1 MSKIRVSA
9 RGLSWVA
16 AIGVSFAAATTASAQ
31 SNYPNRPVNLISDS
45 APGSSNDVSVR
56 IVAEQLG
63 NLWRQQVVVLNYPG
77 AGGGISART
86 AAQATPDGYNFYM
99 PAASVF
105 LALKG
110 APGTSPNLPVELPR
124 DFVPVAF
131 VSVQPIFL
139 AVSPKLG
146 VNSVAE
152 LVAMAKEKPGAISF
166 AATGKGRI
174 THLTMELLQAR
185 AGIKLT
191 FVPYAG
197 GPAAA
202 MNDVTT
208 GRVGIVLDG
217 YSSLGGAI
225 DGNLI
230 KAIGVGT
237 SERLPQ
243 FPDLPTVAETVPGFF
258 AGGWNIVVAPIGTP
272 ADIVK
277 KVSED
282 VNKVLDNP
290 DVIQRFE
297 KLGTYPRK
305 MSADQVGA
313 FVKREQDVW
322 RPILEKVASEDGK

>member
-1 MSKIRVSA
+1 MLRVDF
-9 RGLSWVA
+9 RYR
-16 AIGVSFAAATTASAQ
+16 GVSLAAAMGLTFAAATTVSAQ
-31 SNYPNRPVNLISDS
+31 SSFPNRPVNLISDS

-63 NLWRQQVVVLNYPG
+63 NLWRQQVVVMNYPG

-86 AAQATPDGYNFYM
+86 ASQATPDGYNFYM

-110 APGTSPNLPVELPR
+110 APGTAPNLPVELPR
-124 DFVPVAF
+124 DFIPVAF
-131 VSVQPIFL
+131 VSLQPIFI
-139 AVSPKLG
+139 AVSPKLN
-146 VNSVAE
+146 VSSFSE
-152 LVAMAKEKPGAISF
+152 LIALAKQKPGEISF

-174 THLTMELLQAR
+174 THLTMELFQER

-202 MNDVTT
+202 MNDVAT

-217 YSSLGGAI
+217 YSSLAGAI
-225 DGNLI
+225 DGNMI
-230 KAIGVGT
+230 KSIGVAAP
-237 SERLPQ
+237 ERLPQ
-243 FPDLPTVAETVPGFF
+243 FPNLPTVSEALPGFF
-258 AGGWNIVVAPIGTP
+258 AGGWNIIVAPLGTP

-282 VNKVLDNP
+282 VNKILDNP
-290 DVIQRFE
+290 EVIQKFE

-305 MSADQVGA
+305 MSSEEVGA

-322 RPILEKVASEDGK
+322 RPILEKVAKEDSK